1 MNCLES
7 TDLALVTLKIV
18 SPSLDLVGTD
28 ESTIDD
34 VFALEDRG
42 AMVLNII
49 LVFLLELE
57 VFLCIVIKITRLPNQ
72 HCGHFISNEALSA
85 IERGQYGKRCLSLPL
100 KKFDQV

>member
-1 MNCLES
+1 MKCFES
-7 TDLALVTLKIV
+7 ANLALVTLEIV

-49 LVFLLELE
+49 LIFLLELE
-57 VFLCIVIKITRLPNQ
+57 VFLSIVIKITRLPNQ
-72 HCGHFISNEALSA
+72 HCGHLICYEALSA
-85 IERGQYGKRCLSLPL
+85 IE
-100 KKFDQV
+100 